1 MVIKRNILSGLKTGL
16 ENLKSEAGNR
26 LSEIHL
32 LLNDISDYVKSFED
46 EWIGAWAQQDY
57 NYYRY
62 ERDEYKALVLDANH
76 FYQKIIDEKGVDLK
90 ALEKEVWKLLDKFKE
105 FKEHI
110 VTELS
115 GVRNIDDFA
124 PEVEVLEKIAQYE
137 WGIHINDFISLVKP
151 KTYIVRDYS
160 KLNRPLDVPPHLT
173 VAADLL
179 AITSQA
185 FSVKEFFTL
194 ANRLIRQIELKQENV
209 ESPELSAFSTHA
221 INNLLDNFHSFYNQ
235 LKHRYNQRPT
245 IEIIDEYDVQ
255 DLLHAL
261 LKLHFKDVRAEEYTP
276 SYAGSST
283 RMDFLLKEEKIVIE
297 VKKTRER
304 LTDREVG
311 QQLILDAAHYSSHPN
326 CKEMICFVYD
336 PENRIKN
343 PRGLEKDIS
352 EWSTDSLKVTLLIR
366 P

>member
-1 MVIKRNILSGLKTGL
+1 MAIKQSILSELKTGL
-16 ENLKSEAGNR
+16 DKLKKEAGDR

-32 LLNDISDYVKSFED
+32 LLNDISEYVRAFDD

-62 ERDEYKALVLDANH
+62 QRDENKAIVLEPVH
-76 FYQKIIDEKGVDLK
+76 FYNKVIEEKSVDLK

-105 FKEHI
+105 FKEHL

-115 GVRNIDDFA
+115 GVRDMDGFS
-124 PEVEVLEKIAQYE
+124 PEVEVLEKIAKYE
-137 WGIHINDFISLVKP
+137 WGIHVNDLINLAKP
-151 KTYIVRDYS
+151 RTYIVRDPS
-160 KLNRPLDVPPHLT
+160 RINRPLDVPPHIT
-173 VAADLL
+173 VASDLL
-179 AITSQA
+179 AVTSQA

-194 ANRLIRQIELKQENV
+194 ANRLIRQIELKQDND
-209 ESPELSAFSTHA
+209 ESPELSAFSNQV

-235 LKHRYNQRPT
+235 LKYRYNQRST
-245 IEIIDEYDVQ
+245 IDIIDEYDVQ
-255 DLLHAL
+255 DLLHAI

-304 LTDREVG
+304 LADKDVG

-326 CKEMICFVYD
+326 CKELICFVYD

-352 EWSTDSLKVTLLIR
+352 ERSTDSLKVKLIIR

>member
-1 MVIKRNILSGLKTGL
+1 MN
-16 ENLKSEAGNR
+16 
-26 LSEIHL
+26 
-32 LLNDISDYVKSFED
+32 
-46 EWIGAWAQQDY
+46 
-57 NYYRY
+57 
-62 ERDEYKALVLDANH
+62 
-76 FYQKIIDEKGVDLK
+76 
-90 ALEKEVWKLLDKFKE
+90 KFKE
-105 FKEHI
+105 FKEHL

-115 GVRNIDDFA
+115 GVRDMDGFS
-124 PEVEVLEKIAQYE
+124 PEVEVLEKIEEYK
-137 WGIHINDFISLVKP
+137 WGIHINEFISLVKP

-160 KLNRPLDVPPHLT
+160 KVNRPLDVPPHLT
-173 VAADLL
+173 VAAELL
-179 AITSQA
+179 SITSRA

-194 ANRLIRQIELKQENV
+194 SHRLIRQIELKQENV
-209 ESPELSAFSTHA
+209 EGPELSAFSNQV

-235 LKHRYNQRPT
+235 LKYRYNQRST
-245 IEIIDEYDVQ
+245 IEVIDEYDVQ
-255 DLLHAL
+255 DLLHAV

-304 LTDREVG
+304 LADKEVG

-326 CKEMICFVYD
+326 CKELICFVYD

-352 EWSTDSLKVTLLIR
+352 ERSTDSLKVSLLIR
-366 P
+366 A

>member
-1 MVIKRNILSGLKTGL
+1 MIKQSILSALKTGL
-16 ENLKSEAGNR
+16 DNLKQEAGDR
-26 LSEIHL
+26 LSEVHL
-32 LLNDISDYVKSFED
+32 LLNDISEYVRAFDD

-62 ERDEYKALVLDANH
+62 KRDENKALVLDKEH
-76 FYQKIIDEKGVDLK
+76 FYQKVTNEKGVDLK
-90 ALEKEVWKLLDKFKE
+90 GLEKEVWKLLDKFKE
-105 FKEHI
+105 FKEHL

-115 GVRNIDDFA
+115 GVRNIEGFS
-124 PEVEVLEKIAQYE
+124 PEVEVLEKIEEYS
-137 WGIHINDFISLVKP
+137 WGIHVNDFISLVKP
-151 KTYIVRDYS
+151 KSYIVRDYS
-160 KLNRPLDVPPHLT
+160 KVNRPLEVPPHLY

-194 ANRLIRQIELKQENV
+194 AHRLIRQIELKQEDV
-209 ESPELSAFSTHA
+209 EAPEVSAFSHQV
-221 INNLLDNFHSFYNQ
+221 ISNLLDNFHSFYNQ
-235 LKHRYNQRPT
+235 LKYRYNQRPT
-245 IEIIDEYDVQ
+245 IEITDEYDVQ

-304 LTDREVG
+304 LADKEVG
-311 QQLILDAAHYSSHPN
+311 QQLILDAAHYASHPG
-326 CKEMICFVYD
+326 CKELICFVYD
-336 PENRIKN
+336 PENRVKN

-352 EWSTDSLKVTLLIR
+352 ERSTDSLKVTLLIR